1 MPRGKAEDWDEEMYA
16 RAAGLK
22 RVGFSQIEI
31 ARRLGVPVGSVR
43 ARMRMLGVKTAI
55 KGRNKGIG
63 QFKCGP
69 LTRSYLDSPQLV
81 DEFLE
86 MSEGEGQ

>member
-22 RVGFSQIEI
+22 RVGFSQTEI
-31 ARRLGVPVGSVR
+31 AKRLGVPVGSVR
-43 ARMRMLGVKTAI
+43 ARMRQLGVKSAI
-55 KGRNKGIG
+55 KGRSKPVG
-63 QFKCGP
+63 QFRCGP
-69 LTRSYLDSPQLV
+69 LTRSHLDTPHVV

-86 MSEGEGQ
+86 MPEGE

>member
-43 ARMRMLGVKTAI
+43 ARMRKLGVKTTI
-55 KGRNKGIG
+55 KGRSKTIG
-63 QFKCGP
+63 QFRCGP
-69 LTRSYLDSPQLV
+69 ITRDYLDSPQLV

-86 MSEGEGQ
+86 MPEGEGQ